1 MVPILYSLSLYKT
14 LNIRVYNNLEIISRV
29 SQKGAENHDLV
40 AILDT
45 ELKML
50 SELGVNATMGFL
62 LGRPGP
68 DFWLP

>member
-1 MVPILYSLSLYKT
+1 
-14 LNIRVYNNLEIISRV
+14 LEIISRV

-50 SELGVNATMGFL
+50 SELEVNATMGFL
-62 LGRPGP
+62 LWA
-68 DFWLP
+68 FF